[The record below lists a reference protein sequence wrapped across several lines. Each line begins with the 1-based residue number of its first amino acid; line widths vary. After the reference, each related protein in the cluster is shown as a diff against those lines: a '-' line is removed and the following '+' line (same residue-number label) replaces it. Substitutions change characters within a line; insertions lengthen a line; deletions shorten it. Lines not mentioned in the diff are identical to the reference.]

1 MDCRVSYEHSPASA
15 PEDFIVKVPSQLV
28 EGVPTNIPRA
38 RRPEFISDLI
48 RKRSVHIGKIRKDP
62 QIAAL
67 VIVQAICSVRIP
79 NAAIVPR
86 RRLGM
91 KRPHL

>member
-38 RRPEFISDLI
+38 RRPEF
-48 RKRSVHIGKIRKDP
+48 KDP

>member
-48 RKRSVHIGKIRKDP
+48 RKRSVHIGKIRK
-62 QIAAL
+62 L
-67 VIVQAICSVRIP
+67 
-79 NAAIVPR
+79 
-86 RRLGM
+86 RL
-91 KRPHL
+91 L

>member
-1 MDCRVSYEHSPASA
+1 MAFVMVRFLGHDCTDDLIRSFNSIIGNPPSMDCRVSYEHSPASA

-48 RKRSVHIGKIRKDP
+48 RKRSVHIGKIRK
-62 QIAAL
+62 L
-67 VIVQAICSVRIP
+67 
-79 NAAIVPR
+79 
-86 RRLGM
+86 RL
-91 KRPHL
+91 L